1 MDATALRAE
10 VASVPLWYHT
20 IDVGEGVSTPGWFDL
35 RPIVDAMPW
44 PDVKGKRC
52 LDVGTYDGFLAF
64 ELERRGASEVV
75 ALDVS
80 DHAGWDWPV
89 ALAEQGPKVLA
100 EIAGPEKR
108 AGFETARRL
117 LGSDVVRLEGSVYD
131 LSPDE
136 HGTFDVV
143 VCGSLMLH
151 LKNPIGA
158 LEAIR
163 SVCGGEF
170 LSAEQIEL
178 DLTLMHRRRPIA
190 RVADKP
196 ERLFWWQPNVAGHL
210 QMLGAAGFEV
220 LESTGAYVIPLGA
233 SHPQLGKGLPLKER
247 AARALSRVGTGVPHA
262 AARTRPAHITSR

>member
-1 MDATALRAE
+1 MDAAALRAE
-10 VASVPLWYHT
+10 IDAVPLWYHT
-20 IDVGEGVSTPGWFDL
+20 IDVGQGVSTPGWFDL
-35 RPIVDAMPW
+35 RPIVEGMPW

-117 LGSDVVRLEGSVYD
+117 LGSSVVREEGSVYG
-131 LSPDE
+131 LSPE
-136 HGTFDVV
+136 THGSFDVV

-170 LSAEQIEL
+170 LSAEQVEL
-178 DLTLMHRRRPIA
+178 DLTLMHPRRPIA

-196 ERLFWWQPNVAGHL
+196 ERLFWWQPNVAGHR
-210 QMLGAAGFEV
+210 QMLGAAGFEIV
-220 LESTGAYVIPLGA
+220 DQTGAYVIPLGV
-233 SHPQLGKGLPLKER
+233 SHPQKGKGLPFRER
-247 AARALSRVGTGVPHA
+247 VARTLSRVGEGVPHA
-262 AARTRPAHITSR
+262 AALARPVHVKTG